1 MFQDLTAANVG
12 SAVRWIITTFASTA
26 LGASIADGPT
36 WTNLSLG
43 AAALATVIWSF
54 AANKK
59 KVA

>member
-1 MFQDLTAANVG
+1 MFKDLTAANVG
-12 SAVRWIITTFASTA
+12 SAVRWIITTFASTT

-43 AAALATVIWSF
+43 AAALATIIWSF
-54 AANKK
+54 IANQK